1 MKFGQY
7 APNGCEVTVL
17 SNDWNESYC
26 YRCIS
31 TFQLFKYPQK
41 LDDIIWRGSGKLS
54 QHHSGT
60 LLYPVSKLTV
70 NSDYKQIHTDMS
82 HVNLCILVLH
92 RTTLCAHE

>member
-7 APNGCEVTVL
+7 APNGCEVTIL

-41 LDDIIWRGSGKLS
+41 LDNTNCAIVTIVAFVTINANGAIVIIVVPPLS
-54 QHHSGT
+54 LMDHHDG
-60 LLYPVSKLTV
+60 
-70 NSDYKQIHTDMS
+70 N
-82 HVNLCILVLH
+82 
-92 RTTLCAHE
+92 